1 MPNDAGKKT
10 AVVLSG
16 GGAYGAYEIGV
27 LKALFAG
34 KSPATGGAALDP
46 DIFVG
51 TSVGGFNAAVLAM
64 NKGGATGAIAHL
76 ERIWR
81 DHVADKGDGRG
92 NGVYRIRGN
101 PLDYFDPRLPATPM
115 AQLERLF
122 ADTTMLG
129 KAAVPRVLN
138 FFSPAGRLLDRMEGL
153 VDISAFLNID
163 PFCHLVESMVEPA
176 TLRKSGKVLRVMA
189 TAWVTGDA
197 QDFDFPRMTDEAT
210 WAAIRASAA
219 IPGLFPP
226 VKLWNET
233 FIDGGVVQNT
243 PINPAVEQ
251 GATEIHVVSLNPN
264 MAKLPD
270 SHIENTLDTFN
281 RVYTAMLASNVAED
295 VESARWIN
303 DGLEVLER
311 IEAGEDLN
319 SDTMSRFARVAGIIY
334 RKLRAE
340 GKLPSA
346 LTIHRYYPDKC
357 LGDTFG
363 MLNFHQSAIEGM
375 IQDGY
380 ENAIAHDCQA
390 NDCVIA
396 AAASFGKR
404 AASAAG
410 LSD

>member
-1 MPNDAGKKT
+1 MPNDAGTRT

-27 LKALFAG
+27 LKALFGG
-34 KSPATGGAALDP
+34 KSPSTGGGALDP

-64 NKGGATGAIAHL
+64 NKGGAAGAIEHL
-76 ERIWR
+76 ESIWR
-81 DHVADKGDGRG
+81 DQVADKGDGRG

-101 PLDYFDPRLPATPM
+101 PLDYLDPRLPATPL
-115 AQLERLF
+115 AQLERLI
-122 ADTTMLG
+122 ADTTTLG

-138 FFSPAGRLLDRMEGL
+138 FFSPESRLLDRMEGL

-176 TLRKSGKVLRVMA
+176 TLRASGKVLRVMA

-197 QDFDFPRMTDEAT
+197 QEFDFPRMTDEET

-226 VKLWNET
+226 VKLWDQT

-243 PINPAVEQ
+243 PIRPAIEES
-251 GATEIHVVSLNPN
+251 ATEIHVISLNPN
-264 MAKLPD
+264 MAKLPE
-270 SHIENTLDTFN
+270 SHIENTIDTFN

-295 VESARWIN
+295 VESARWVN
-303 DGLEVLER
+303 DGVEVLER

-319 SDTMSRFARVAGIIY
+319 SATMARFARVAGVIY
-334 RKLRAE
+334 RKVRAE
-340 GKLPSA
+340 GRLPLS
-346 LTIHRYYPDKC
+346 LTIHRYYPDQS

-363 MLNFHQSAIEGM
+363 MLNFHQAAIEGM
-375 IQDGY
+375 IQEGY
-380 ENAIAHDCQA
+380 KNAIAHDCQA

-396 AAASFGKR
+396 APASLGR
-404 AASAAG
+404 QAASAAG
-410 LSD
+410 EN